1 MRRFLLVALV
11 SMLVSPLLLF
21 SNQQMIASSESLPSH
36 PLTPHEVKVLAVSPA
51 GLYWKGG
58 HYLISDLARYGFDVT
73 EQTSDDALSVDYR
86 FDSKTSDLSQYQVVI
101 LHGGYFGPPPTLVSV
116 EEVSHFTNYSGVLI
130 VIGNALFGNETS
142 RTYWDNTFDS
152 EPVRKLEQRL
162 GVDFTGFFGQDI
174 ILHNSG
180 TFTLADN
187 SIEGLPSSLTYTSG
201 HPSGIISE
209 IALQP
214 VEGRTIYDFNTTSPV
229 SGKVTSGV
237 TYYKNPTTGAVG
249 IYIQGSYIYA
259 TESAGPKISYFG
271 LTDSEKRSGLLAS
284 LTAYA
289 LGSDIGAVIKP
300 QPLAT
305 IRLDEVGS
313 PAYDANY
320 LSSSLGYFN
329 SAVDAY
335 SIVPS
340 IAFTDY
346 YDLVPHYWS
355 DVVPSV
361 LGQLKTV
368 YRDWEYSSFLQ
379 RKDPRLMTQSQI
391 EFLIESSK
399 GNFSALGMDL
409 FSTIITP
416 LGSWNQSLLNA
427 MANKELYLLE
437 LSEGPYAPVNWW
449 NLQTNSNILVHTG
462 IQMAGAGNI
471 ENFTQ
476 ISADILH
483 FEYFKDR
490 DKWSLA
496 VLNGFPSFFF
506 TVTNF
511 RRNEVGTYSLRTIY
525 SNLTSEIPDIRFVPL
540 AEAGM
545 YFANRWVHIKN
556 AVRVSSTVDFD
567 LDASGVP
574 DIAGIGKG
582 MTWLRIGTNETIR
595 EVWLD
600 GKRWYFFDD
609 QSIRLPTA
617 NVHVKVILGPRATPT
632 VFRSIYKV
640 TDTAWSNKSFDVTAT
655 AIEGFNITVMLLI
668 PQVSVFIGDHWNVFC
683 SEPAAK
689 WGYRFD
695 SSSRIL
701 LFWALS
707 DGSVTFQVGPDVVP
721 PIIWGVDSSPK
732 WYNSSVLISAN
743 ITDAQTAVQEVI
755 LSYRI
760 SSIGWTNI
768 TMSVE
773 AGLYI
778 AAIPAFPFETEVQ
791 YMLYAFDDIGNL
803 NVTHVFSYIVTDKTP
818 PAIENL
824 DWGPQDP
831 SGADQV
837 LVRVTVTEPEFASGV
852 QDVMLYYYLDQSIVG
867 LRGLNMTLQFS
878 NYSAFIPSQ
887 SGGRVVSFFVY
898 ASDQAG
904 NTMRTPDYTYT
915 VSGSETSIFQSP
927 IFIGSIA
934 ASAALVAAGV
944 IVYFKKLRKGK
955 SELRTQKTKAPE
967 FAAET
972 KSS

>member
-1 MRRFLLVALV
+1 M
-11 SMLVSPLLLF
+11 
-21 SNQQMIASSESLPSH
+21 
-36 PLTPHEVKVLAVSPA
+36 
-51 GLYWKGG
+51 KGG

-86 FDSKTSDLSQYQVVI
+86 FDSKTSDLNQYQVVV
-101 LHGGYFGPPPTLVSV
+101 LHGGYFGPPPTLVSID
-116 EEVSHFTNYSGVLI
+116 EVSHFTNYNGVLI

-152 EPVRKLEQRL
+152 APIQRLEQRL

-180 TFTLADN
+180 TFTRADG
-187 SIEGLPSSLTYTSG
+187 SIEGLPSSLAYTSG
-201 HPSGIISE
+201 HPTGIISHLD
-209 IALQP
+209 LQLNGAQT
-214 VEGRTIYDFNTTSPV
+214 VYDFNTTDPV
-229 SGKVTSGV
+229 SGKVTRGV
-237 TYYKNPTTGAVG
+237 TYYKNPTTGAAG

-259 TESAGPKISYFG
+259 TESAGPRISYFG
-271 LTDSEKRSGLLAS
+271 LTDSEKRSRLLAS

-289 LGSDIGAVIKP
+289 LGSDFSAVIKP

-329 SAVDAY
+329 SAVDTCNM
-335 SIVPS
+335 VPT

-346 YDLVPHYWS
+346 YDLVSYYWS
-355 DVVPSV
+355 DVAPSV

-379 RKDPRLMTQSQI
+379 RKDPGLMTQSQI
-391 EFLIESSK
+391 ESLIENSK
-399 GNFSALGMDL
+399 GNYSALGMDL

-416 LGSWNQSLLNA
+416 LGSWNQALLNA
-427 MANKELYLLE
+427 MTNKSLYLLE
-437 LSEGPYAPVNWW
+437 LSEGPYAPVDWW
-449 NLQTNSNILVHTG
+449 NIQTNSGILVHTG
-462 IQMAGAGNI
+462 AQMAGAGSF

-476 ISADILH
+476 TSADILN

-490 DKWSLA
+490 DKWALA

-511 RRNEVGTYSLRTIY
+511 RHNEVGTYSLKTIY
-525 SNLTSEIPDIRFVPL
+525 SNLTSEIPDIRFVPF

-545 YFANRWVHIKN
+545 YFANRWVHIRN
-556 AVRVSSTVDFD
+556 AVRASSTIDFD
-567 LDASGVP
+567 LDATGVP

-582 MTWLRIGTNETIR
+582 MTWLRINANETIK
-595 EVWLD
+595 EVWVD

-617 NVHVKVILGPRATPT
+617 NAHVKVTLGSRATPT
-632 VFRSIYKV
+632 VLRSVYKV
-640 TDTAWSNKSFDVTAT
+640 VDTAWSNKSFDVTAT
-655 AIEGFNITVMLLI
+655 AMDGYNITVMLLI
-668 PQVSVFIGDHWNVFC
+668 PQVSVFIGDQWNVFC
-683 SEPAAK
+683 SEPAGK
-689 WGYRFD
+689 WGSKFD

-721 PIIWGVDSSPK
+721 PIIWGVNSSPK

-743 ITDAQTAVQEVI
+743 VTDAQTSVQEVI
-755 LSYRI
+755 LSYRTND
-760 SSIGWTNI
+760 GWTNI
-768 TMSVE
+768 SMSFDVE
-773 AGLYI
+773 LYI
-778 AAIPAFPFETEVQ
+778 ATIPAFPFQTEVQ

-803 NVTHVFSYIVTDKTP
+803 KVTNTFSYTVTDKTP
-818 PAIENL
+818 PSINNL
-824 DWGPQDP
+824 DWGPRDP
-831 SGADQV
+831 SSTDQV
-837 LVRVTVTEPEFASGV
+837 LVRATITEPEPASGV
-852 QDVMLYYYLDQSIVG
+852 RDVTVYYYLDGSIAR
-867 LRGLNMTLQFS
+867 LRLINMTFQYS

-887 SGGRVVSFFVY
+887 DGGRTVSFFVL
-898 ASDQAG
+898 AVDKAG
-904 NTMRTPDYTYT
+904 NMMKSPDISYV
-915 VSGSETSIFQSP
+915 VSGSATSIFQSP
-927 IFIGSIA
+927 IFIGAIA
-934 ASAALVAAGV
+934 ASVALIAAGV
-944 IVYFKKLRKGK
+944 IIYFKRLKKGK
-955 SELRTQKTKAPE
+955 SEPRIQEKKTPQSATE
-967 FAAET
+967 E